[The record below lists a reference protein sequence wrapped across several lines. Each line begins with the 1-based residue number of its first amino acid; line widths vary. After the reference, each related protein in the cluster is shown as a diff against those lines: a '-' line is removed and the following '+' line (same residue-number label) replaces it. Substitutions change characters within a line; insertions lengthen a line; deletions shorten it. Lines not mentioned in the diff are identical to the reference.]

1 MALTFNSVDPRTGE
15 PGPSFEEAPAEDVAA
30 AVAAAAAVHRSGA
43 LRDRGARVALLR
55 GAAARLRAAGDEIVA
70 VCEGETGLPEARLR
84 SELERTCGQLE
95 AFAALVEV
103 GDDAEAIIDHA
114 DPDAVPIP
122 KPDLRRMLVPLG
134 PVAVF
139 GASNFPLAFSTAG
152 GDTASALA
160 AGCPVIVKGH
170 PSHPGTG
177 QVVARELRA
186 AVADAGL
193 PEGTFAHLPAAGV
206 EVGEALVD
214 APEIAAVGFTGSFA
228 GGKALFD
235 RAARRPVP
243 IPVYAEMGS
252 INPIVVT
259 EGALRARAGTI
270 VEGLTASVSNSGGQL
285 CTKPGVVFVPAGA
298 DGDAFATDL
307 AARLDGLEP
316 SVMLN
321 ERLRDALRA
330 AVDRLAARPE
340 VRPLSSAPAA
350 NGPGFRYQPAV
361 YEAPAAAVVEGAGEL
376 LEEHFGPVVLLLRH
390 GSREELLA
398 ALARID
404 GQLSGS
410 LHAEPGED
418 VEDIVAALAERA
430 GRVVFDG
437 FPTGVAVT
445 FGMQHG
451 GPFPATTSPLHTSV
465 GMTAVRRFMR
475 PVAFQNAP
483 AEALPPELREDNPL
497 GIGRRVDSV
506 PSGYTGSRPF
516 NPRRSAMEAEAGQIT
531 GTKDKDY
538 NIIWFTEQCLS
549 NTLRLET
556 YIKDAERDGDNELAD
571 FFRRAQETSRR
582 GAEQGK
588 ELLRSRFAR

>member
-15 PGPSFEEAPAEDVAA
+15 PGPRYEEATPEDVRA

-43 LRDRGARVALLR
+43 LRDRAKRAALLR

-70 VCEGETGLPEARLR
+70 VCERETGLPEARLR

-95 AFAALVEV
+95 AFAAVV
-103 GDDAEAIIDHA
+103 DAGDDADAIIDHP

-122 KPDLRRMLVPLG
+122 KPDVRRMLVPLG

-160 AGCPVIVKGH
+160 GGCPVIVKGH

-177 QVVARELRA
+177 ELVARELRA

-193 PEGTFAHLPAAGV
+193 PDGTFTHLPAAGV

-259 EGALRARAGTI
+259 DAALRARAGEI
-270 VEGLTASVSNSGGQL
+270 AEGLLASVSNFGGQL
-285 CTKPGVVFVPAGA
+285 CTKPGVVFVPAGPE
-298 DGDAFATDL
+298 GDAFAADL
-307 AARLDGLEP
+307 AARLDGVPP
-316 SVMLN
+316 SVLLN
-321 ERLRDALRA
+321 ERLRDALRD

-340 VRPLSSAPAA
+340 VRPLGRAPAA
-350 NGPGFRYQPAV
+350 DGPGFRHQAAA
-361 YEAPAAAVVEGAGEL
+361 YEAPAGAVADGAPEL
-376 LEEHFGPVVLLLRH
+376 LEEHFGPVVLVLRH

-398 ALARID
+398 AIAQIE

-410 LHAEPGED
+410 VHAEPGED
-418 VEDIVAALAERA
+418 VGDLVAALEERV
-430 GRVVFDG
+430 GRVVFNG

-445 FGMQHG
+445 HGMQHG

-465 GMTAVRRFMR
+465 GMTAVRRFTR
-475 PVAFQNAP
+475 PIAFQDAP
-483 AEALPPELREDNPL
+483 TDVLPPELREDNPL
-497 GIGRRVDSV
+497 GVRRRVDGV
-506 PSGYTGSRPF
+506 PDQPGF
-516 NPRRSAMEAEAGQIT
+516 EPR
-531 GTKDKDY
+531 
-538 NIIWFTEQCLS
+538 
-549 NTLRLET
+549 
-556 YIKDAERDGDNELAD
+556 
-571 FFRRAQETSRR
+571 
-582 GAEQGK
+582 
-588 ELLRSRFAR
+588 